1 MAATAAG
8 ERVILPLLA
17 QAQAHEAR
25 ILQNLNASEI
35 QTLKTLLGKL
45 TLTIEK
51 LIGDPASLPRGAEAA
66 GAPTLQRMNL
76 SIASPHPDAPRSFGR
91 MPADYPR
98 RVLLAVCGLS
108 PQIVTETI
116 YALAAQQ
123 HDPFIPTEVHLITTA
138 EGARRAELSL
148 LSDDLGWFHK
158 LCEDYRLP
166 GITFNRHN
174 IHVMRDARERAMD
187 DIRTPED
194 NRDAANFI
202 TAQVR
207 QFSAD
212 PNCALHVSIA
222 GGRKTMGFYLGYAL
236 SLYGR
241 AQDRL
246 SHVLVSD
253 PFESS
258 WDFFYPT
265 PYSRVLQTKDGKLA
279 DTAMAQVTLAE
290 IPFVSLRHGLPV
302 ALLAGHASFNET
314 VAAARA
320 ALAPPQLTIDLT
332 AKRILAGDKAIEMP
346 PAELALLAVFAR
358 HALQGGEPLPAPTK
372 GAPDAAWGNRYLREY
387 RAITGN
393 LADIEATERALK
405 AGMDGDYFSQ
415 RKSKLDKRL
424 KTSLGPAAEAYRI
437 HDGGTRPRRYA
448 LTLRADAVRFAAD
461 VAFKEEKQ

>member
-1 MAATAAG
+1 
-8 ERVILPLLA
+8 
-17 QAQAHEAR
+17 
-25 ILQNLNASEI
+25 
-35 QTLKTLLGKL
+35 
-45 TLTIEK
+45 
-51 LIGDPASLPRGAEAA
+51 
-66 GAPTLQRMNL
+66 
-76 SIASPHPDAPRSFGR
+76 
-91 MPADYPR
+91 
-98 RVLLAVCGLS
+98 VLLAVCGLS
-108 PQIVTETI
+108 PQIVTETLF
-116 YALAAQQ
+116 ALAADQ

-158 LCEDYRLP
+158 LCVDYHLP

-174 IHVMRDARERAMD
+174 IHVMRDAAERAMD
-187 DIRTPED
+187 DIRTPQD

-212 PNCALHVSIA
+212 PNCAMHVSIA

-241 AQDRL
+241 GQDRL

-265 PYSRVLQTKDGKLA
+265 PYSRVLQTRDGKLA
-279 DTAMAQVTLAE
+279 DTALAQVTLAE

-314 VAAARA
+314 VVAARA
-320 ALAPPQLTIDLT
+320 ALAPPQLTIDLV
-332 AKRILAGDKAIEMP
+332 AKRILAGDKVIEMP

-358 HALQGGEPLPAPTK
+358 HAQQGGEPLPAPTK
-372 GAPDAAWGNRYLREY
+372 DAPDSAWGHRYLREY

-393 LADIEATERALK
+393 LADIDATERALK

-415 RKSKLDKRL
+415 RKSKLEKRL
-424 KTSLGPAAEAYRI
+424 KSALGLAAEAYRI
-437 HDGGTRPRRYA
+437 HDGGSRPRRYA
-448 LTLRADAVRFAAD
+448 LTLGPDAVRFAAD
-461 VAFKEEKQ
+461 VAFKEDQ